1 MLSEKRTRVARSCRA
16 LQASPAQVRPVR
28 AETGDPLGYE
38 QSQCDDHKV
47 TNLDVAPPR
56 TAVLLGAGASFDA
69 GLPLTNEFADKLIAS
84 LEADLHRFDPLVR
97 AVYFV
102 YGAMVGYHSRQ
113 GGSPREAVN
122 VETMIS
128 ALRLLRHR
136 DVHEVAPFV
145 NSWNDMSDRFSLP
158 RYSEYGQRLEREV
171 SRIVTDERPSG
182 EGLENLIRRIAQ
194 DVISSPS
201 DTSLFGELETAI
213 SVRVRRILSAHR
225 SVDYLRPLIQAA
237 VTQPGGIDIATL
249 NYDLTVEHAAQM
261 QGVGVDRGPDHAR
274 LGIPLDFADD
284 AAIRLYKLHGSI
296 DLRERYVDANDTRRF
311 EIVRDASDDDF
322 APRIVIGDRDKLG
335 SGGSTLPLL
344 VGFAQALEKTSRLA
358 VVGYSFRDDHVNSMI
373 YDWLDADVGRTLT
386 VLDPSWPHPDDGW
399 DPRLE
404 LTRKLNEARP
414 ARIAV
419 VRVGTAEGLD
429 RALSSLPATQPDP
442 RLALTATLSAESARV
457 AIQNLGSP
465 LTDVRVTTN
474 MLAEPTTMLIDHPDA
489 AEESTRTWTL
499 PALTTNETIELHL
512 TFSRVT
518 SARGITISGRDDV
531 ASIDETWDL
540 TDPPMVRNRLR

>member
-1 MLSEKRTRVARSCRA
+1 
-16 LQASPAQVRPVR
+16 
-28 AETGDPLGYE
+28 LGYE
-38 QSQCDDHKV
+38 QNECHDQDV
-47 TNLDVAPPR
+47 TNLEVAPPR

-69 GLPLTNEFADKLIAS
+69 DLPLTTEFADELLAS

-97 AVYFV
+97 ALYFV

-113 GGSPREAVN
+113 GGNPREAVN

-158 RYSEYGQRLEREV
+158 GYSEYGPRLEHEV
-171 SRIVTDERPSG
+171 NRIVSDERPSG
-182 EGLENLIRRIAQ
+182 EGLENLIRHIAQ

-201 DTSLFGELETAI
+201 VTSLFGKLETAI
-213 SVRVRRILSAHR
+213 SVRVRRILSAHG

-237 VTQPGGIDIATL
+237 AAQPGGMDIATL
-249 NYDLTVEHAAQM
+249 NYDLTVEHAAEM
-261 QGVGVDRGPDHAR
+261 QGVLVDRGPDNAR
-274 LGIPLDFADD
+274 PGIPLDFSTD
-284 AAIRLYKLHGSI
+284 AAVRLYKLHGSI
-296 DLRERYVDANDTRRF
+296 DLRERYTHANDTRRF
-311 EIVRDASDDDF
+311 EIVRDRSDDDF

-344 VGFAQALEKTSRLA
+344 VGFAQALEAGSRLV
-358 VVGYSFRDDHVNSMI
+358 VVGYSFRDDHVNSLI
-373 YDWLDADVGRTLT
+373 YEWLDADAGRTLT
-386 VLDPSWPHPDDGW
+386 VLDPSWPHTDDGW

-419 VRVGTAEGLD
+419 VRAGTADGLG
-429 RALSSLPATQPDP
+429 RALALLPATQPDP
-442 RLALTATLSAESARV
+442 RLALTATLSADSTRV
-457 AIQNLGSP
+457 TIQNLGSP

-474 MLAEPTTMLIDHPDA
+474 LLAEPTTMLIDHPDA

-499 PALTTNETIELHL
+499 PALMANETVELHL
-512 TFSRVT
+512 TYSRVT

-540 TDPPMVRNRLR
+540 TDPPMMRNRLR